1 MKEAIAN
8 AGVFNLIII
17 FVIILLAF
25 FIGSLGYS
33 KAFKV
38 KNKIVDTIEYND
50 GDITSSVISE
60 IDSKLGEIGY
70 RVDKN
75 NGCRTDGRFS
85 NGTLINGNNNS
96 GYRYCIYEFSTNKGN
111 YYGVVAYAY
120 LQIPIIGVNLDFP
133 VYGETMT
140 FTNFE

>member
-1 MKEAIAN
+1 MREAIGN
-8 AGVFNLIII
+8 SFVLNFIIVFIILFILI
-17 FVIILLAF
+17 FVATLT
-25 FIGSLGYS
+25 YT